1 LIARLEDVELHDG
14 FTITWSLNKD
24 SSFTVWS
31 MCRYLSNSGIKVSQE
46 IWKMNLPLK
55 IKKNLYVVSQN
66 KGSTYHCFCSNMDTI
81 QHVFFKCCYAKFLW
95 RTLCLCLVSLHLWM
109 WRIYLVVSV

>member
-1 LIARLEDVELHDG
+1 LIAHLEDVELHDG

-55 IKKNLYVVSQN
+55 I
-66 KGSTYHCFCSNMDTI
+66 
-81 QHVFFKCCYAKFLW
+81 
-95 RTLCLCLVSLHLWM
+95 
-109 WRIYLVVSV
+109 